1 MSSSPPGRR
10 FAGPAIVTGAGQGL
24 GRAFAHALAGEGVP
38 VAVADLDGG
47 NAERVAAEIR
57 SRGGKAVGLAVDVG
71 DPASTEGMAAA
82 VGEQLGPPAI
92 LVNNAAVFS
101 TLAMRPFTEIPIAE
115 WTRVLNVNVTGTFL
129 CARAVVPSMAAEGRG
144 KIVNISSTTVFLG
157 RPNYLHYVTS
167 KAAVIGMTRALA
179 SEVGPLGVTVNAI
192 APGSTETEVE
202 RATITRADRE
212 RLAATSALKRVQ
224 VPEDL
229 IGALLFFASADS
241 DFVTGQTL
249 IVDGGISFN

>member
-1 MSSSPPGRR
+1 MGRR

-24 GRAFAHALAGEGVP
+24 GRAFAEALAAQGVP
-38 VAVADLDGG
+38 VAVADLDAG
-47 NAERVAAEIR
+47 NAERVAASITG
-57 SRGGKAVGLAVDVG
+57 RGGRAIGLAVDVG
-71 DPASTEGMAAA
+71 DQASTERMAAA
-82 VGEQLGPPAI
+82 VHERLGPPAI
-92 LVNNAAVFS
+92 LVNNAAIFS
-101 TLAMRPFTEIPIAE
+101 ALAMRPFTEILVEE
-115 WTRVLNVNVTGTFL
+115 WNRVLDVNVTGPFL
-129 CARAVVPSMAAEGRG
+129 CARAVLPAMAERAYG

-179 SEVGPLGVTVNAI
+179 SEVGQFGVTVNAI
-192 APGSTETEVE
+192 APGSTETEIE

-224 VPEDL
+224 VPGDL
-229 IGALLFFASADS
+229 LGALLFFTSADS

-249 IVDGGISFN
+249 VVDGGITFH

>member
-1 MSSSPPGRR
+1 VSPTGRHFR
-10 FAGPAIVTGAGQGL
+10 GPAIVTGGGQGL
-24 GRAFAHALAGEGVP
+24 GRTFAEALAGQGVP
-38 VAVADLDGG
+38 VAVADLDGA
-47 NAERVAAEIR
+47 NAERVASHIAG
-57 SRGGKAVGLAVDVG
+57 RGGQAIGLEVDVSDAG
-71 DPASTEGMAAA
+71 SVESLAAA
-82 VGEQLGPPAI
+82 VRDQLGLPAI

-101 TLAMRPFTEIPIAE
+101 TLAMSAFTQISLEE
-115 WTRVLNVNVTGTFL
+115 WTRVLNVNVTGPFL
-129 CARAVVPSMAAEGRG
+129 CARAVIADMAKQGYG

-179 SEVGPLGVTVNAI
+179 SEVGPFGITVNAI

-202 RATITRADRE
+202 RATITHADRE
-212 RLAATSALKRVQ
+212 RLAATSALQRVQ

-229 IGALLFFASADS
+229 VGALLFLTSADS